1 MLKPFLVAR
10 VRGSPPYWTCWPSS
24 RIVKAAAKAAVHPQ
38 AATCFRNTILVFT
51 PPHCAHSNLCI
62 ERSWR
67 VGCRSMRASFI
78 GLRHL
83 GQVSFINRS
92 KDMARPFVG
101 SVADVL
107 ARSHRTICKNP
118 RNAARVASL
127 STAVSVRQALYMGT
141 AISNYDDKHAI
152 PTIGRRQE
160 ACLIRSGLCG
170 PTLFQVSERYP
181 LLAPQLIAI

>member
-118 RNAARVASL
+118 RNAALALRRSQLLFPYAKHCIWGRPSRITTTNTQ
-127 STAVSVRQALYMGT
+127 SRQLAGDKRLALF
-141 AISNYDDKHAI
+141 
-152 PTIGRRQE
+152 
-160 ACLIRSGLCG
+160 G
-170 PTLFQVSERYP
+170 PDYADRLYFR
-181 LLAPQLIAI
+181 